1 MLPGIHRLATCGGGG
16 TECRGAGGLMAYSFK
31 RLSEAAKADPLRRAR
46 IDEQKRALRDALALA
61 QLRESRQM
69 TQQQLAAQL
78 RVSQANISRIEHQE
92 DLYLSTLSEYIE
104 ALGGRLEITA
114 VFDDESVALV
124 SHQP

>member
-1 MLPGIHRLATCGGGG
+1 
-16 TECRGAGGLMAYSFK
+16 MAYSFK